1 MPRVLIVDDE
11 RFNVDLIE
19 GMLVPFRYEIDKAY
33 DGQEAL
39 EKIKENPPDL
49 VLLDVMMPGIDGF
62 EVCRRIKENPETA
75 FIPVVMVTAL
85 DRPEDKVQGIEA
97 GADDFL
103 TKPVRR
109 EELIARVRTALRM
122 KELNDRLQN
131 AYKGVDRLN
140 EHMMVALTSFE
151 PLSFDRNAIE
161 MDLAKRLL
169 VPDERAPKAL
179 LIVSNGGTIGRMY
192 RSKDTGEIVRDEL
205 HLNPPS
211 LKAISPDEG
220 EVRISNW
227 WQDGKTLPEYQ
238 SRFPKEILNLLEFVE
253 NFIAFRAGGT
263 LVVAFNYAGDVSAF
277 EAEVLKGLA
286 IHTLV
291 ISAMSRQIQE
301 TERAF
306 RYSVEA
312 LSRAAEEN
320 DEETWEHTIRVN
332 EYARTLAEEMG
343 MPRRFVEDIGF
354 FAQMHDVGKI
364 RIHPDIL
371 RKPGKLTPVEWEIM
385 KTHTIAGA
393 KILGDEP
400 RLRMA
405 RNIALS
411 HHEKWDGSGY
421 PCGLRGEE
429 IPIEGRIT
437 MMADVYDALRSRRSY
452 KPAFPHEKA
461 YRIIVEGDGRTTP
474 DHFDPEV
481 LKAFKRRADEFADIF
496 EKYKGEEEK

>member
-1 MPRVLIVDDE
+1 MSRVLIVDDE
-11 RFNVDLIE
+11 PFNVDLIE
-19 GMLVPFRYEIDKAY
+19 AMLEPLRYDIDKAY
-33 DGQEAL
+33 DGREAL
-39 EKIKENPPDL
+39 EKIEENPPDL
-49 VLLDVMMPGIDGF
+49 VLLDVMMPGMDGF
-62 EVCRRIKENPETA
+62 EVCRRIKDDPETA

-109 EELIARVRTALRM
+109 EELIARVRTALKM
-122 KELNDRLQN
+122 KDLHDRLQS

-140 EHMMVALTSFE
+140 EHMMLALTSFE
-151 PLSFDRNAIE
+151 PLSFDRDAIE

-169 VPDERAPKAL
+169 VPDERAPQAL
-179 LIVSNGGTIGRMY
+179 LIVSDEGNVGRMY
-192 RSKDTGEIVRDEL
+192 RRRGGGEITRDEL

-211 LKAISPDEG
+211 LKSVSPDEG

-227 WQDGKTLPEYQ
+227 WQEGKTLPEYQ
-238 SRFPKEILNLLEFVE
+238 SRFPKEVLNLLKFVE
-253 NFIAFRAGGT
+253 NFAAFRTGGT

-291 ISAMSRQIQE
+291 ISTMSRQIQE

-332 EYARTLAEEMG
+332 EYARTLAEEIG
-343 MPRRFVEDIGF
+343 MPSRFVEDIGF

-364 RIHPDIL
+364 HVHPDIL
-371 RKPGKLTPVEWEIM
+371 RKPGKLTPEEWEVM
-385 KTHTIAGA
+385 KSHTIAGA
-393 KILGDEP
+393 KILGEEP
-400 RLRMA
+400 RLKMA

-411 HHEKWDGSGY
+411 HHEKWNGSGY
-421 PCGLRGEE
+421 PYGLKGEQ
-429 IPIEGRIT
+429 IPMEGRIT
-437 MMADVYDALRSRRSY
+437 MMADVYDALRSKRPY

-461 YRIIVEGDGRTTP
+461 YKIIVEGDGRTTP
-474 DHFDPEV
+474 DHFDPDIFE
-481 LKAFKRRADEFADIF
+481 AFKRRADDFADIF
-496 EKYKGEEEK
+496 ERYKGEDE